1 MRHKVSRTVAW
12 KTGAGAGALALAL
25 TAGGCAPDY
34 VTSSTAPVNL
44 LVASVNAGSIL
55 DSDVRLSSGTIC
67 ADTVSVDLAVR
78 AKNQNNV
85 DITVPQH
92 VIIQQYEVRYFRTD
106 GRANEGIDVPYR
118 YSGPLAAE
126 VDVATSGTTAV
137 PVQVVRRQAKLEP
150 PLSNITGYQIV
161 SMIAEITISGQT
173 VAGEAVAATGRM
185 QIDFADYG
193 DTAADCPTQ

>member
-1 MRHKVSRTVAW
+1 VSW
-12 KTGAGAGALALAL
+12 KTGAGACAVALALG
-25 TAGGCAPDY
+25 AGGCTPDY

-44 LVASVNAGSIL
+44 LIASVNDGLVL

-67 ADTVSVDLAVR
+67 ADTISVALAVR
-78 AKNQNNV
+78 AKNQNSV
-85 DITVPQH
+85 QITVPQH
-92 VIIQQYEVRYFRTD
+92 VLVQQYEVRYYRTD

-126 VDVATSGTTAV
+126 VDVATSGTTPV
-137 PVQVVRRQAKLEP
+137 PVQVVRRQAKIEP

-173 VAGEAVAATGRM
+173 VAGETVSATGRM
-185 QIDFADYG
+185 QVDFADFG
-193 DTAADCPTQ
+193 DTETACPTQ